1 MNIGWPPLLTLTPS
15 SLLYTSSVS
24 SDPFSLPFNSHLPI
38 SCPSS
43 LSFFSPLPSPLTPHS
58 CSSPGDLTC
67 LSPQVHLLSLL
78 SPNLCLPTAPSLL
91 PIAYPSLPS
100 FYFPLTPIFF
110 AFSLLSLATSLHS
123 LLSSPSHYH
132 FSLLP
137 RTLDLWRSSLF
148 TLSSIFSFLPSLFPT
163 VTH

>member
-1 MNIGWPPLLTLTPS
+1 MNIGWPHLLTLTPS

-67 LSPQVHLLSLL
+67 LPPQVHLLSLL
-78 SPNLCLPTAPSLL
+78 SSSLLQVSFPSPIHLYLPFIFLSHPSLS
-91 PIAYPSLPS
+91 PSLS
-100 FYFPLTPIFF
+100 YPLPLHSTLSSPVHHIIISLFSRALSIFG
-110 AFSLLSLATSLHS
+110 AHLSSLS
-123 LLSSPSHYH
+123 LLSSPSY
-132 FSLLP
+132 P
-137 RTLDLWRSSLF
+137 
-148 TLSSIFSFLPSLFPT
+148 LSSQLSHT
-163 VTH
+163 N